1 MSYEVWFDN
10 GKGFWVGYHS
20 FTHLMKAKIW
30 MERFQKAHQNINVE
44 MRRRVH
50 ASYS

>member
-50 ASYS
+50 ASHS